1 MMSYI
6 ICLKEMFAIDDFKNS
21 EKDSEDEVEEEDGDG
36 KLAVL
41 NRQER
46 SSNARSCGAGTS

>member
-36 KLAVL
+36 KLAVFL
-41 NRQER
+41 
-46 SSNARSCGAGTS
+46 SARTK